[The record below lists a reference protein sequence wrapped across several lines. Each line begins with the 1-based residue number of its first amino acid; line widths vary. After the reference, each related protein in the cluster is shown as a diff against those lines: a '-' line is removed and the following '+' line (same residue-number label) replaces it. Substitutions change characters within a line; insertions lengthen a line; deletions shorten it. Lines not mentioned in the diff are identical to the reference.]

1 MNVIDSSQAKTAAK
15 TRREADC
22 GVERCGPMITRH
34 PEHEFGS
41 SPSALPRSRPLNP
54 ATLDLNLLRV
64 FDALNEERSVTRAG
78 LRLGVTQ
85 SAVSHALQR
94 LRVLLDDE
102 LFHRTPEGMVPTP
115 RARLIG
121 PRLRA
126 ALASVHDA
134 LADTTFVPGTA
145 ETRFSIASDP
155 YARAVLLPR
164 VIAQVRRRAPGVE
177 LSVKPGVAG
186 VTDALDSNRL
196 DLVIASY
203 RRVPQRFAVQD
214 LFQERHVW
222 AIRADHPA
230 AAGPFT
236 LERLTELPRL
246 TRLLSDDEDA
256 QTDLPSA
263 GRGLDRRAIQDDDGA
278 LARALAGIDA
288 GRPVRLTIPDSY
300 AALAVVSESDLA
312 ALVPERMG
320 RIFAAQFGLTLF
332 DPPYESPAVP
342 ISMVWHRG
350 HGANPGGE
358 WLRALFIEVAAGV

>member
-1 MNVIDSSQAKTAAK
+1 MIP
-15 TRREADC
+15 RHADD
-22 GVERCGPMITRH
+22 EP
-34 PEHEFGS
+34 
-41 SPSALPRSRPLNP
+41 PSCAPTPARSRAINP
-54 ATLDLNLLRV
+54 AVLDLNLLRV
-64 FDALNEERSVTRAG
+64 LDALNEERSVTRAG

-85 SAVSHALQR
+85 SAVSHALHR
-94 LRVLLDDE
+94 LRALLDDD
-102 LFHRTPEGMVPTP
+102 LFHRGPEGMVPTP

-126 ALASVHDA
+126 ALASVQDA
-134 LADTTFVPGTA
+134 LADTTFVPATA
-145 ETRFSIASDP
+145 ETRFNIAADP

-164 VIAQVRRRAPGVE
+164 VIAQVRGRAPGVE
-177 LSVKPGVAG
+177 LSVKLGVAG

-203 RRVPQRFAVQD
+203 RRVPQRFGVHD
-214 LFQERHVW
+214 LFHERHVW
-222 AIRADHPA
+222 AMRADHPA
-230 AAGPFT
+230 ASEPLT
-236 LERLTELPRL
+236 LQRLTELPRL
-246 TRLLSDDEDA
+246 TRLLSDDEDT

-278 LARALAGIDA
+278 LARALSGIDA

-300 AALAVVSESDLA
+300 AALAVVGESDLA

-320 RIFAAQFGLTLF
+320 RTFAAQFGLTLF

-350 HGANPGGE
+350 HGANPGSE
-358 WLRALFIEVAAGV
+358 WLRALFIEIARTI